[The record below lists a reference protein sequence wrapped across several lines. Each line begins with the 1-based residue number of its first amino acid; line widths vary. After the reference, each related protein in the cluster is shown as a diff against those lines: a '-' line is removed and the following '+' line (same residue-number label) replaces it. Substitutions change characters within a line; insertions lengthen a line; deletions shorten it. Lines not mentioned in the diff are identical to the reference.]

1 MNCID
6 NEKEWEM
13 LIRHLFQKKHYTNL
27 IDLTDVLYL
36 IGNVA
41 VVKSS
46 AELIMK
52 AASIE
57 KNIRIIT
64 LLSNIVAPDPLAN
77 SIYSTSSAHEY
88 KNPVLEGR

>member
-1 MNCID
+1 
-6 NEKEWEM
+6 M

-36 IGNVA
+36 LGNVT

-64 LLSNIVAPDPLAN
+64 LLSNIVAPDPLAT
-77 SIYSTSSAHEY
+77 SIYSTSSAYEY
-88 KNPVLEGR
+88 KNPILEGNS